1 MIEIGGRG
9 SIGSV
14 MFLVLLKEG
23 MIDPV
28 GKIFAKDG
36 KQNYQWDVDGYCI
49 IFQMLGKEE

>member
-9 SIGSV
+9 SIGSL
-14 MFLVLLKEG
+14 MCLVLLKEG

-36 KQNYQWDVDGYCI
+36 KQNYQ
-49 IFQMLGKEE
+49 